1 MQILFFGHVPANE
14 IWDVNSCVWGRIND
28 VLVKVNKKS
37 AVISVPDRQIRKQTS
52 QALQKKLCYKILLMF
67 PIVCKNIEVRSKK
80 MHENKVSIQNNLKNI
95 IQ

>member
-37 AVISVPDRQIRKQTS
+37 AVISVPDLQTD
-52 QALQKKLCYKILLMF
+52 F
-67 PIVCKNIEVRSKK
+67 RSSSKEI
-80 MHENKVSIQNNLKNI
+80 ML
-95 IQ
+95 